1 MTSAAMREPGFAGD
15 TRSRRLAAV
24 TDHLGELAALGTAV
38 CWALGSLA
46 FTRAG
51 RRIGSLPLNV
61 IRLALALLFAMV
73 AGLALHGR
81 ALPTDAT
88 AEQWWWLGLSGFV
101 GYFLGDLCQ
110 FRAFI
115 EIGPRL
121 TLLIMAL
128 APPLT
133 AVIDFAVLGQRLT
146 PLSVVGMAITLAG
159 VAWVLSERT
168 PAAATPGP
176 AAPRL
181 RGILLGLGGALG
193 QAVGLVLSKRGM
205 VGYEPLAGAQIRML
219 VGLACFVA
227 LVPAASAGP
236 RLRAALGDRSA
247 LGYATVGA
255 LLGPFLGVSLALFAL
270 QRTSAGVAASLLS
283 TSPIFIIPLAARL
296 EGERVGV
303 RGLLG
308 AVVAV
313 AGVALLFAG

>member
-1 MTSAAMREPGFAGD
+1 
-15 TRSRRLAAV
+15 V

-61 IRLALALLFAMV
+61 IRLALALAFAAL
-73 AGLALHGR
+73 AGLVLHGR

-133 AVIDFAVLGQRLT
+133 AVIDWLALGQRLG
-146 PLSVVGMAITLAG
+146 PLSALGMAITLTG

-168 PAAATPGP
+168 PAGADPGP
-176 AAPRL
+176 ASPRL

-205 VGYEPLAGAQIRML
+205 VGYQPLPGAQIRMICGL
-219 VGLACFVA
+219 VCFVA
-227 LVPAASAGP
+227 LVLATAAVP
-236 RLRAALGDRSA
+236 RLRAGLRDRQA

-283 TSPIFIIPLAARL
+283 TSPIFIIPLASRL

-313 AGVALLFAG
+313 AGVVLLFVG

>member
-1 MTSAAMREPGFAGD
+1 M
-15 TRSRRLAAV
+15 

-61 IRLALALLFAMV
+61 IRLAIALVFATLAGWAI
-73 AGLALHGR
+73 HGR
-81 ALPTDAT
+81 PLPTDAT

-133 AVIDFAVLGQRLT
+133 ALIDLLVLGQRLT
-146 PLSVVGMAITLAG
+146 PLAALGMAITLAG
-159 VAWVLSERT
+159 VSWVLSERT
-168 PAAATPGP
+168 SSTATPGAP
-176 AAPRL
+176 PRL
-181 RGILLGLGGALG
+181 RGVLLGLGGALG
-193 QAVGLVLSKRGM
+193 QAVGFVLSQRG
-205 VGYEPLAGAQIRML
+205 VIGYDPLAGAQIRMVCGL
-219 VGLACFVA
+219 VCFLGLVVA
-227 LVPAASAGP
+227 AGALP
-236 RLRAALGDRSA
+236 RLRAGLRDRGA
-247 LGYATVGA
+247 LGYATLGA

-283 TSPIFIIPLAARL
+283 TSPIFIIPLARL
-296 EGERVGV
+296 LDGERAGL

-308 AVVAV
+308 ALVAV
-313 AGVALLFAG
+313 AGVVLLFAG

>member
-1 MTSAAMREPGFAGD
+1 MRCRICGA
-15 TRSRRLAAV
+15 SRRLLAV

-61 IRLALALLFAMV
+61 IRLALALVFAAI
-73 AGLALHGR
+73 AGLVLRGQAW
-81 ALPTDAT
+81 PSDAT
-88 AEQWWWLGLSGFV
+88 AEQWWWLGMSGFV

-128 APPLT
+128 GPPLT
-133 AVIDFAVLGQRLT
+133 AVIDLVALGQRLS
-146 PLSVVGMAITLAG
+146 PLSVAGMAITLAG

-168 PAAATPGP
+168 PASTTPAP
-176 AAPRL
+176 ASPRL

-205 VGYEPLAGAQIRML
+205 IGYEPLQGAQIRMI

-227 LVPAASAGP
+227 LVLATSAWP
-236 RLRAALGDRSA
+236 RLRAGVRDRGALA
-247 LGYATVGA
+247 YATVGA

-283 TSPIFIIPLAARL
+283 TSPIFIIPLATLL
-296 EGERVGV
+296 EGERVGM

-313 AGVALLFAG
+313 AGVVLLFAG